1 MKELKSFESALFDN
15 VEFKKIALKDLVADD
30 ILERLYG
37 EANPMALL
45 RTQPKVN
52 FNGEYLFNFSTLQS
66 PIIAYPFRRHFR
78 FLVGSFTVDNLRT
91 AVAQKLI
98 SPDYHLPVMVLKKKP
113 TESVRL
119 RIIQFDLT
127 DNLLDKCFVSDTK
140 KIMFL
145 LKKWFKKDEGKR
157 SILQSK
163 EWRSLYPKI
172 TSTESLAA
180 YLSASKND
188 I

>member
-1 MKELKSFESALFDN
+1 MIAFKKFDMALFDN
-15 VEFKKIALKDLVADD
+15 IELRHVALNNLVPDD

-37 EANPMALL
+37 EANPISLL

-52 FNGEYLFNFSTLQS
+52 FNDEYLFNFSTLQS
-66 PIIAYPFRRHFR
+66 PVIVYPFRRHFR
-78 FLVGSFTVDNLRT
+78 YVVGSHTIDNLRT

-98 SPDYHLPVMVLKKKP
+98 PSDYHFPVFVLEKKP
-113 TESVRL
+113 SEAIRL

-127 DNLLDKCFVSDTK
+127 DNLLDKCFVNDTK
-140 KIMFL
+140 KILFL

-157 SILQSK
+157 SIFQSI
-163 EWRSLYPKI
+163 EWRALYPQI
-172 TSTESLAA
+172 TSTEALAA

>member
-1 MKELKSFESALFDN
+1 MKELERFEATLFDN
-15 VEFKKIALKDLVADD
+15 VELKKIALEDLISDD
-30 ILERLYG
+30 ILERLYC
-37 EANPMALL
+37 EANPMSLL

-52 FNGEYLFNFSTLQS
+52 FNSEYLFNFSTLQS
-66 PIIAYPFRRHFR
+66 PVIVYAFRRHFR
-78 FLVGSFTVDNLRT
+78 YLTGSFTVDNLRT
-91 AVAQKLI
+91 GVAQKLI
-98 SPDYHLPVMVLKKKP
+98 SPDYQLTVIVLKKKP
-113 TESVRL
+113 SEFVRL
-119 RIIQFDLT
+119 RVIQFDLT

-145 LKKWFKKDEGKR
+145 LKKWFKKDKGKR

-163 EWRSLYPKI
+163 EWRSLYPHI

-180 YLSASKND
+180 YLSTSKNY